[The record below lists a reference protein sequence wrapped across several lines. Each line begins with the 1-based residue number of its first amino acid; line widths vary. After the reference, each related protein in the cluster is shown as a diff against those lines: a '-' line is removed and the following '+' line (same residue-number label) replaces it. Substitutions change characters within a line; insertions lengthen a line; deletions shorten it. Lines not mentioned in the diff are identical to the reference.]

1 MSRILVFG
9 GAGYIGSH
17 TCKRLAE
24 AGHEPVTFDNLCEG
38 HRDFV
43 KWGPMIEADITDA
56 DAVRSA
62 IAREHPEA
70 IIHFAARSIVP
81 DSLTDPGGYY
91 RTNVT
96 GSLNILEAARDCG
109 GVPIVFSSSCAV
121 YGAPARLPI
130 REDTPKSPASPYG
143 RSKLFV
149 EEILTDFSA
158 AHGLRSMALRYFNAC
173 GADPTG
179 EIGERHR
186 NETHLIPR
194 AIFSALGRVADFR
207 VFGDDYD
214 TPDGSAIRDYI
225 HVADL
230 ADAHVRACEYLLAGG
245 QSDALNIGSGHGCSV
260 FEIVRAVEA
269 AGAGRVPLEIAP
281 RRPGDPPELVADT
294 TRAQDVLGF
303 SPRHSDLETIIE
315 TALAWH
321 RKDA

>member
-1 MSRILVFG
+1 
-9 GAGYIGSH
+9 
-17 TCKRLAE
+17 
-24 AGHEPVTFDNLCEG
+24 
-38 HRDFV
+38 
-43 KWGPMIEADITDA
+43 MIEADITDA
-56 DAVRSA
+56 GAVRAA
-62 IAREHPEA
+62 ITRERPEA

-81 DSLTDPGGYY
+81 DSLSDPGGYY

-130 REDTPKSPASPYG
+130 KEDTPKSPASPYG
-143 RSKLFV
+143 RTKLFV
-149 EEILTDFSA
+149 EEMLADFAA

-173 GADPTG
+173 GADPDG

-186 NETHLIPR
+186 NETHLLPR
-194 AIFSALGRVADFR
+194 AIFSALGRVADFM

-230 ADAHVRACEYLLAGG
+230 ADAHVRACEYLLGG
-245 QSDALNIGSGHGCSV
+245 GRSEALNIGSGHGFSV

-269 AGAGRVPLEIAP
+269 AGAGSVPLEIAP
-281 RRPGDPPELVADT
+281 RRAGDPPELVADT
-294 TRAQDVLGF
+294 KRAREVLGF
-303 SPRHSDLETIIE
+303 SPRYSDLETIIK